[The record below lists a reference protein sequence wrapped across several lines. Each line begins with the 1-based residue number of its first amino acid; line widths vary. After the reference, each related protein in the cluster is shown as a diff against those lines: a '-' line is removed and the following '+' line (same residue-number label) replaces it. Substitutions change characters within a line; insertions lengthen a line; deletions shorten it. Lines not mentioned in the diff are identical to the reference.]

1 MPRDPIRVT
10 WRDRRP
16 QDAGRR
22 PGREDPSL
30 PYGTTPQTNIPD
42 SSATARRHARAWAR
56 NEPESTTWAGETW
69 PRHRDPSQGPNG
81 CRYRTGTGRRAR
93 EGPVS
98 PTVPGSS
105 PVALRAYLGLWAYL
119 SSVLVMSRPFLIS
132 FNSFVFICL
141 FFFNLRPFCCSSVL
155 LFRPGAYHRGV
166 TPCLR
171 PPIPSGSRILPPHQ
185 QGGRTN
191 TGEQLP
197 VFVRSS
203 CASLRS
209 GPFASGSTS
218 NSRRSW

>member
-56 NEPESTTWAGETW
+56 NEPESTTWAGESW

-93 EGPVS
+93 EGTVS

-155 LFRPGAYHRGV
+155 LLGLGPIIGELRRVSGPRFLQDPGS
-166 TPCLR
+166 CLLTNR
-171 PPIPSGSRILPPHQ
+171 VGGQTQDNRSRVCAQ
-185 QGGRTN
+185 
-191 TGEQLP
+191 
-197 VFVRSS
+197 FVRVF
-203 CASLRS
+203 AERSLRV
-209 GPFASGSTS
+209 GVDLQFP
-218 NSRRSW
+218 